1 MEELALKRTSPFI
14 ESKENS
20 LIDLGRDQ
28 NVGRLS
34 KPSCSLQQFFP
45 TLWRRRLAFPRGMAK
60 QTFSVRAHGKAR
72 FAQFVSKILKAFLE
86 RLKASKIGMLTTTSQ
101 SNIEFAED
109 ETNQKRL
116 AWEENAKD

>member
-1 MEELALKRTSPFI
+1 MEELAPKRTSPFI
-14 ESKENS
+14 ESREDN

-34 KPSCSLQQFFP
+34 RPSCSFRKFLP

-60 QTFSVRAHGKAR
+60 KEFSVRAHGKAC
-72 FAQFVSKILKAFLE
+72 FAQLVSKILKAFLE
-86 RLKASKIGMLTTTSQ
+86 RFKASKIGMLTTTSQ

-116 AWEENAKD
+116 VWEENAKD